1 MFERERA
8 QEYSR
13 QAVTAPLTSDHGVA
27 CGPPAGTRRVARRL
41 LGELDLTL
49 REPVGYG
56 TYPPGAPGTSSA
68 HAMKVAWCVHP
79 QRELAISAW
88 RGTMTNAVSPR

>member
-1 MFERERA
+1 MFERARA

-27 CGPPAGTRRVARRL
+27 CGPPVGTRRVARRL

-56 TYPPGAPGTSSA
+56 SEPMQTA
-68 HAMKVAWCVHP
+68 
-79 QRELAISAW
+79 LARVRSRATVDAN
-88 RGTMTNAVSPR
+88 RFFRS